1 MKRFVIEPSREPS
14 RGSLLVILAIV
25 IPVLL
30 GALGLIVDNVQ
41 MFKAKR
47 SLQSA
52 ADAAVVAAA
61 HELRKQNLDGFVV
74 AAEEDARMNGA
85 NEESG
90 AVVHVNYPPKA
101 GRWAGNRD
109 YVEVLVE
116 REVPT
121 LFMRALGKSSVQV
134 EARAVAGLV
143 DRNIGVYALDPG
155 DPRTLSVAKDGH
167 VEVPDCD
174 VFVNSRNGSAAVTE
188 GSGSLSAGRVEIVG
202 DYDGNG
208 FFPDPEVGASQI
220 ADPLEDLPAP
230 AYSDCDFVD
239 TVTVRGNRRLR
250 PGVYCGGIDVVDD
263 GQATFASG
271 VYVLRGG
278 GLRVGKQCEP
288 QEQPVAEHG
297 DSDHVDSDHADS
309 AHADSDGSASA
320 DHGDSASAGSDHSDS
335 AHADGDSVGK
345 CSNLCETS
353 DHGDSEHADSDHSG
367 SDGSASADHGDSGH
381 NDHGDSGGESKP
393 SARTCHPA
401 IRGTGVTFYL
411 TDGPDCGYGPVDID
425 PSASVDLTAPTS
437 GALAG
442 VLFFQDRDIRSG
454 RGSVLAVSG
463 TDQMTGVAYF
473 PTTKV
478 DLIGGKTGS
487 SQEMK
492 IVADKVG
499 FGGRL
504 AIECPANNGPFTP
517 PALKRVALSE

>member
-188 GSGSLSAGRVEIVG
+188 GSGSLSAGRVATTMAT
-202 DYDGNG
+202 
-208 FFPDPEVGASQI
+208 ASSRI
-220 ADPLEDLPAP
+220 RRSALRRSPIRSKTCRRRLTP
-230 AYSDCDFVD
+230 
-239 TVTVRGNRRLR
+239 TVT
-250 PGVYCGGIDVVDD
+250 
-263 GQATFASG
+263 S
-271 VYVLRGG
+271 
-278 GLRVGKQCEP
+278 
-288 QEQPVAEHG
+288 
-297 DSDHVDSDHADS
+297 S
-309 AHADSDGSASA
+309 
-320 DHGDSASAGSDHSDS
+320 
-335 AHADGDSVGK
+335 
-345 CSNLCETS
+345 
-353 DHGDSEHADSDHSG
+353 
-367 SDGSASADHGDSGH
+367 
-381 NDHGDSGGESKP
+381 
-393 SARTCHPA
+393 
-401 IRGTGVTFYL
+401 IR
-411 TDGPDCGYGPVDID
+411 
-425 PSASVDLTAPTS
+425 
-437 GALAG
+437 
-442 VLFFQDRDIRSG
+442 
-454 RGSVLAVSG
+454 
-463 TDQMTGVAYF
+463 
-473 PTTKV
+473 
-478 DLIGGKTGS
+478 
-487 SQEMK
+487 
-492 IVADKVG
+492 
-499 FGGRL
+499 
-504 AIECPANNGPFTP
+504 
-517 PALKRVALSE
+517 